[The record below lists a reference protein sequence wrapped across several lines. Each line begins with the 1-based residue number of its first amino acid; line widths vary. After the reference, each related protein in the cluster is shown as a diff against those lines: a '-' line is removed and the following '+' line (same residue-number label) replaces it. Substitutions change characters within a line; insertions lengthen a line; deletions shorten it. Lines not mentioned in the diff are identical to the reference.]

1 MKTRKSEMGKR
12 DHPDKDTSLSRSQM
26 WAMEPWSHFA
36 LRVSCRVP
44 SELTSMGLKSRHLP
58 TDSSC
63 ALTQGYPIER
73 RFSRFMHALVPVGSP
88 QVSDVRC
95 QRSPSTE
102 SKRLGCSRGKGL
114 TDFTSD
120 GVKDVRCSSRNTQC
134 K

>member
-44 SELTSMGLKSRHLP
+44 SELTSVGLKSRHLP

-63 ALTQGYPIER
+63 ALTQGYPIEH

-88 QVSDVRC
+88 RYQMSDVREV
-95 QRSPSTE
+95 QAQKARE
-102 SKRLGCSRGKGL
+102 WGAAEAKG
-114 TDFTSD
+114 
-120 GVKDVRCSSRNTQC
+120 
-134 K
+134 